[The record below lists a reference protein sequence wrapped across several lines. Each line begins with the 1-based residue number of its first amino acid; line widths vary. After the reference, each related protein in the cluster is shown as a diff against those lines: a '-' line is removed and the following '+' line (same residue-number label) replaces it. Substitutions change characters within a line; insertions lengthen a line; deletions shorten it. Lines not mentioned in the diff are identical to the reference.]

1 MTIMFADIRG
11 SVALTSG
18 MDPERVDE
26 VLSAT
31 IGKMMRAVDRYGG
44 TVNRVSGD
52 GIMAIFGAPLAHEHH
67 AEQAC
72 HAALAILQDAQ
83 SDAADGL
90 GPVRIRVGL
99 HSGEVVMRDL
109 VANSTAYYEAM
120 GLAVSVAARME
131 QAAEAGRVVISPQ
144 TRRLAGDA
152 VEVRSLGLQ
161 PVKGLEQPMELFEL
175 QAIATA
181 RQHAHHLQW
190 DSTSRFVGRKAELSK
205 LTQALHIAL
214 AGAGGA
220 VAVRGEAGSG
230 KVPPGPGI
238 PPPLPTLPAGR
249 GGRAGA
255 ILRTTRL
262 PDDHRHAGSAGW
274 GSSPP
279 IRPRPCGKK
288 SGRVWRQRC
297 GCAHPTSSR
306 QGPYRP

>member
-161 PVKGLEQPMELFEL
+161 PVKGLEQPMELL
-175 QAIATA
+175 SCRRSPPPDSMRIAC
-181 RQHAHHLQW
+181 
-190 DSTSRFVGRKAELSK
+190 S
-205 LTQALHIAL
+205 
-214 AGAGGA
+214 
-220 VAVRGEAGSG
+220 
-230 KVPPGPGI
+230 GI
-238 PPPLPTLPAGR
+238 PPVA
-249 GGRAGA
+249 
-255 ILRTTRL
+255 
-262 PDDHRHAGSAGW
+262 
-274 GSSPP
+274 SSDAKRNCP
-279 IRPRPCGKK
+279 
-288 SGRVWRQRC
+288 S
-297 GCAHPTSSR
+297 
-306 QGPYRP
+306 